1 MSARVL
7 LTDAAAHD
15 LDEAYA
21 RTYAAGGP
29 DEADRFL
36 DRIEDALA
44 ALAVAPDRGA
54 PLPDLLA
61 LGRRDGFERRDGPW
75 RWIYRHAGD
84 EVHVVALAHADR
96 SMPSLLTRRLL
107 DA

>member
-1 MSARVL
+1 VSARVL
-7 LTDAAAHD
+7 LTDGAAHD

-21 RTYAAGGP
+21 RAYAEGGP
-29 DEADRFL
+29 PEADRFL

-44 ALAVAPDRGA
+44 GLAAHPGDGV
-54 PLPDLLA
+54 PLPALLA
-61 LGRRDGFERRDGPW
+61 LGRRDGLERRTGPW

-84 EVHVVALAHADR
+84 EVHVVALAHEAR
-96 SMPSLLTRRLL
+96 TMQALLTRRLL